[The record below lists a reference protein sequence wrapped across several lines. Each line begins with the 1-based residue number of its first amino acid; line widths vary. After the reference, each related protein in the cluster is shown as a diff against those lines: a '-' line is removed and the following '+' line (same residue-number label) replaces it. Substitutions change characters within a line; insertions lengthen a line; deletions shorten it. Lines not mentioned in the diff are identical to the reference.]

1 MAKEIFVNVDALE
14 MRMISIP
21 AYRFTIG
28 RFMMLSAVLEI
39 LSAIFMLLSA
49 ILGILSAVFSI
60 LSAVFSI
67 LSAILGT
74 LSAIGILE
82 HRTPPGSFALRES
95 EASATMFYL
104 RESEASAT
112 KRPAGTEI
120 NPSFCLKSHALF
132 ILTQ

>member
-49 ILGILSAVFSI
+49 ILGI

>member
-14 MRMISIP
+14 MRMIYIP
-21 AYRFTIG
+21 AYRFTTG

-49 ILGILSAVFSI
+49 ILGILSAVSP
-60 LSAVFSI
+60 I

-95 EASATMFYL
+95 EATATNVFM
-104 RESEASAT
+104 
-112 KRPAGTEI
+112 
-120 NPSFCLKSHALF
+120 
-132 ILTQ
+132 